1 MACREGQRT
10 PWVSHAD
17 VLDHITLLN
26 AFHHLRTIRPEPEF
40 LHMAIFRF
48 ELWIGRLQPITID
61 LDTIPPLDVLMVWHA
76 YCLGSRWMY
85 EDSRRMYPILKA
97 VSFPLSLAAS
107 QYRRTRSTLHPM
119 GVSISEKAIR
129 HWFDSTNT
137 TYHPT
142 EYFESPSFR
151 TSLCPRCES
160 AIESRF
166 TNRNHTGWAESYSCR
181 LKCEGCR
188 WQGTK
193 ADLAIHK
200 LLRDIYSLSLP
211 PLAEFDSM
219 GGTLSTSKKL
229 EDVEHAGTFNRLVTR
244 CFASLSNTDVEQ
256 QLSAT
261 QAAVQTMK
269 VLTAVPKISK
279 TEGVNRMLSAYSV
292 PEPFSL
298 DLITFMKR
306 QESFRNTIV
315 NLGWNKAAGG
325 RDIEASSRKNFSGL
339 AINRACSRYQAF
351 VELLKVRDNTSI
363 DTCIPTWD
371 IDLAWRTHQLKGL
384 KYSDSMFEHLGK
396 VVDHFTERVFDQHTL
411 AALFESTS
419 KAWEKLYGVSYS
431 QYPAPEITFDTPE
444 PLLKSR
450 LQLSARAPSPP
461 PVYVPGSDNADGSV
475 AAPPQAVRFVI
486 DASRASMSS
495 SQRSRPSYHEHE
507 RQSSI
512 GSNASNY
519 SNSIRPY
526 DPNTKTQDAQEII
539 AKSISATQK
548 IKSSVP
554 DRLVET
560 VANLS
565 IVSELPSSK
574 TSQGSISKPDSG
586 RQIRFEDEASP
597 SKLSPKLKTS
607 SNSVLAPIIMKSDA
621 SNSSKNQDLS
631 LSSPDPTNLSSSN
644 NNNDHLP
651 LLRSKSTLRQTPS
664 PRAKMMIT
672 NDESSGE
679 EEMKRSTSEDPGE
692 GLEDEDLGVVV
703 SRTRVVSRTQA
714 CKVDLSQ
721 HFPRR
726 LGARTASLPSLRTQS
741 DNNSQSALFDES
753 LSGKIPQILASEGEP
768 QNDERPSMSDPGK
781 SNEKPTDSTVSIP
794 LIKPIENE
802 EILPILQELE
812 SSKIVKEEVEKMY
825 MKAMRELAE
834 AQLKNLK
841 LQSALNELN
850 KVHQSTQSKLQE
862 AVSKLEEPNTKKT
875 LNESTSTSNTGC
887 ASTSQFS
894 VQDETPPSSSKP
906 LKQIKTVSGSK
917 QSLQRSSTTSIPE
930 PINGGSGIN
939 KVVKK
944 KPSVRFDES
953 PPRIDDSIP
962 SNHSL
967 PPSFS
972 GISRQDSIKRQI
984 SDPISKVLK
993 NTEFAKRILKNNSG
1007 GTNSWGNKEDE
1018 GLESKENVQE
1028 GNMTANRKEEVID
1041 NKGKSIETQENKDVA
1056 VEHQNHSKKEMI
1068 KEKDENVI
1076 EDLNN
1081 HSEGDSD
1088 VDPPRLMTIP
1098 IGKIGFVE
1106 GHEIRLLGA
1115 GHCVNSLEN

>member
-1 MACREGQRT
+1 MT

-17 VLDHITLLN
+17 LLDHITLLN
-26 AFHHLRTIRPEPEF
+26 AFHHLRIIRPELEF

-85 EDSRRMYPILKA
+85 EDSRRMYPILRA

-137 TYHPT
+137 AYHPT
-142 EYFESPSFR
+142 EYFENPSFR

-166 TNRNHTGWAESYSCR
+166 TNRNHTGWAESYNCR

-193 ADLAIHK
+193 ADLAVHK

-244 CFASLSNTDVEQ
+244 CFASLSNTDVDQ
-256 QLSAT
+256 RLSST
-261 QAAVQTMK
+261 QAAIQTMK

-315 NLGWNKAAGG
+315 SLGWNKAAGG

-384 KYSDSMFEHLGK
+384 NYSDDMFAHLGK

-411 AALFESTS
+411 TALFESTS

-431 QYPAPEITFDTPE
+431 QYPAPEIVFDKSE

-450 LQLSARAPSPP
+450 LQLSSREVSARAPSPP
-461 PVYVPGSDNADGSV
+461 PVYVPGGDTDDAIVVS
-475 AAPPQAVRFVI
+475 PPQAVRFMI
-486 DASRASMSS
+486 DESRPSITG
-495 SQRSRPSYHEHE
+495 SQRSNPRYGHE
-507 RQSSI
+507 RQTSI
-512 GSNASNY
+512 GSTVSMVSN
-519 SNSIRPY
+519 NLRPY
-526 DPNTKTQDAQEII
+526 DSNIKNQDAQEII
-539 AKSISATQK
+539 AKSISATQN
-548 IKSSVP
+548 IKP
-554 DRLVET
+554 YIPER
-560 VANLS
+560 VAENVTNLS
-565 IVSELPSSK
+565 IVSESINNPA
-574 TSQGSISKPDSG
+574 SQTTTVSKPESLT
-586 RQIRFEDEASP
+586 RQIRFEDEESSLKATP
-597 SKLSPKLKTS
+597 NLKTS
-607 SNSVLAPIIMKSDA
+607 SNSVIVPIIVKSECASDSSNNEDLISSPGQ
-621 SNSSKNQDLS
+621 SNSS
-631 LSSPDPTNLSSSN
+631 SSN
-644 NNNDHLP
+644 TNNEQGLP
-651 LLRSKSTLRQTPS
+651 FIRSKVNTRQTPS
-664 PRAKMMIT
+664 PRATMIFENT
-672 NDESSGE
+672 TRQTTSPGATTVSENNDSSSE
-679 EEMKRSTSEDPGE
+679 EDKRSVSDQGEQEGSEDV
-692 GLEDEDLGVVV
+692 DLVQRVVV
-703 SRTRVVSRTQA
+703 ARTQA
-714 CKVDLSQ
+714 CKVDLSA
-721 HFPRR
+721 HFPQRHVSR
-726 LGARTASLPSLRTQS
+726 AASLPALGTHSI
-741 DNNSQSALFDES
+741 DVSQIGLFDKRNQNQKS
-753 LSGKIPQILASEGEP
+753 MNSSTSVSVIKSEE
-768 QNDERPSMSDPGK
+768 
-781 SNEKPTDSTVSIP
+781 T
-794 LIKPIENE
+794 E
-802 EILPILQELE
+802 EILPILLELE

-825 MKAMRELAE
+825 MKAMKELAE
-834 AQLKNLK
+834 AKLKNLK
-841 LQSALNELN
+841 LQSALSELN

-862 AVSKLEEPNTKKT
+862 AVSKLEPNEIRK
-875 LNESTSTSNTGC
+875 STVNGSFTSN
-887 ASTSQFS
+887 STVNHEQMSIQNENRS
-894 VQDETPPSSSKP
+894 I
-906 LKQIKTVSGSK
+906 KQI
-917 QSLQRSSTTSIPE
+917 RSSVSNQELKGSSTNSI
-930 PINGGSGIN
+930 IDMNGN
-939 KVVKK
+939 ELHKVVKK

-962 SNHSL
+962 SNQSL
-967 PPSFS
+967 PASFS
-972 GISRQDSIKRQI
+972 SISKKDNLKRQL
-984 SDPISKVLK
+984 SDPIK
-993 NTEFAKRILKNNSG
+993 ALKNNELTRRIFNNLPGS
-1007 GTNSWGNKEDE
+1007 NKHEDE
-1018 GLESKENVQE
+1018 RIENKD
-1028 GNMTANRKEEVID
+1028 GTD
-1041 NKGKSIETQENKDVA
+1041 WKGKSIVVKTEEVIHFD
-1056 VEHQNHSKKEMI
+1056 
-1068 KEKDENVI
+1068 KEKLDSIQNGIVKKIGTVGDEV
-1076 EDLNN
+1076 ELNK
-1081 HSEGDSD
+1081 HHFEG
-1088 VDPPRLMTIP
+1088 VEEINPNRLMTIP

-1115 GHCVNSLEN
+1115 GHCVNGLEN

>member
-1 MACREGQRT
+1 MASRDVQRT
-10 PWVSHAD
+10 PWLSHAD
-17 VLDHITLLN
+17 LLDHITILN

-137 TYHPT
+137 AYHPT

-193 ADLAIHK
+193 ADLAVHK

-219 GGTLSTSKKL
+219 GGTLSTSRKL

-244 CFASLSNTDVEQ
+244 CFASVSNTDVEQ
-256 QLSAT
+256 RLSAT

-306 QESFRNTIV
+306 QESFRNAIV
-315 NLGWNKAAGG
+315 SLGWNKAAGG

-384 KYSDSMFEHLGK
+384 SYSDAMFGHLGK
-396 VVDHFTERVFDQHTL
+396 HTL
-411 AALFESTS
+411 TALFESTS

-431 QYPAPEITFDTPE
+431 QYPAPEIVFDKPE
-444 PLLKSR
+444 PLLKNR
-450 LQLSARAPSPP
+450 LNLSARAPSPP
-461 PVYVPGSDNADGSV
+461 PVYVPDSDREDGSV
-475 AAPPQAVRFVI
+475 VAPPQTVRFMI
-486 DASRASMSS
+486 DG
-495 SQRSRPSYHEHE
+495 SRPSMTGSQTSNPPYEHE

-512 GSNASNY
+512 GSNGSNY
-519 SNSIRPY
+519 SNYTRPY
-526 DPNTKTQDAQEII
+526 DPNTKSQAAQEII
-539 AKSISATQK
+539 AKSISATHN
-548 IKSSVP
+548 IKSSMP
-554 DRLVET
+554 DRVVENVT
-560 VANLS
+560 NLS
-565 IVSELPSSK
+565 IVSESASSK
-574 TSQGSISKPDSG
+574 ISNSTIVSKTESA
-586 RQIRFEDEASP
+586 RQIRFEDDESP
-597 SKLSPKLKTS
+597 RRPSHKSKTS
-607 SNSVLAPIIMKSDA
+607 SHSAIVPIILKSSA
-621 SNSSKNQDLS
+621 SNPSKNENLS
-631 LSSPDPTNLSSSN
+631 LSSPDPINPSSSN
-644 NNNDHLP
+644 KDNDQGLLP
-651 LLRSKSTLRQTPS
+651 LRSKSTRRQTPS
-664 PRAKMMIT
+664 PRATMIIT
-672 NDESSGE
+672 NVESAGE
-679 EEMKRSTSEDPGE
+679 EEVARSVSDDQDDPK

-703 SRTRVVSRTQA
+703 SRPQVVSRTQA
-714 CKVDLSQ
+714 CKIDLSQ

-726 LGARTASLPSLRTQS
+726 LRVRTASLPLL
-741 DNNSQSALFDES
+741 NSASANDLQIGLFDAS
-753 LSGKIPQILASEGEP
+753 LSAKIPEILASKGEN
-768 QNDERPSMSDPGK
+768 QNQERSFMSDPGK
-781 SNEKPTDSTVSIP
+781 SNEKSKERPNSIS
-794 LIKPIENE
+794 LITSNETE
-802 EILPILQELE
+802 EILPILLELE
-812 SSKIVKEEVEKMY
+812 SSKMVKEEVEKMY
-825 MKAMRELAE
+825 MKAMNELAE
-834 AQLKNLK
+834 AKLKNLK

-850 KVHQSTQSKLQE
+850 KAHQSTQTKLQE
-862 AVSKLEEPNTKKT
+862 AVSKLQGPHTKT
-875 LNESTSTSNTGC
+875 SLNESTTSTNQGSV
-887 ASTSQFS
+887 SQSS
-894 VQDETPPSSSKP
+894 VQNEHQSSTPI
-906 LKQIKTVSGSK
+906 KQTKSVSGSK
-917 QSLQRSSTTSIPE
+917 QSLQSTNSNIE
-930 PINGGSGIN
+930 ANGVNGIN
-939 KVVKK
+939 KVPKK

-962 SNHSL
+962 SNQSIPTSSSSL
-967 PPSFS
+967 TRRD
-972 GISRQDSIKRQI
+972 ISRRDTVKRQI
-984 SDPISKVLK
+984 SDPFSKVLK
-993 NTEFAKRILKNNSG
+993 NKEIAKRILKNHTTG
-1007 GTNSWGNKEDE
+1007 TTNSFGNKEEERFENKENTKE
-1018 GLESKENVQE
+1018 GKLESK
-1028 GNMTANRKEEVID
+1028 
-1041 NKGKSIETQENKDVA
+1041 GKSNVVGILNEQENGKL
-1056 VEHQNHSKKEMI
+1056 ENHSVKKIE
-1068 KEKDENVI
+1068 KENDDDDRDGGGVDGGGI

-1088 VDPPRLMTIP
+1088 IDPTRLMTIP

-1106 GHEIRLLGA
+1106 GDEIRLLGA